1 MLDIIKVGK
10 SDQFLREKTNNRCQP
25 NLIQVLELSDN
36 DFQIATITML
46 CNQTVKINVME
57 MNLKIDIL
65 SRKARYFY

>member
-1 MLDIIKVGK
+1 MKVGK

-36 DFQIATITML
+36 DFQIATISML

-57 MNLKIDIL
+57 MNK
-65 SRKARYFY
+65 K